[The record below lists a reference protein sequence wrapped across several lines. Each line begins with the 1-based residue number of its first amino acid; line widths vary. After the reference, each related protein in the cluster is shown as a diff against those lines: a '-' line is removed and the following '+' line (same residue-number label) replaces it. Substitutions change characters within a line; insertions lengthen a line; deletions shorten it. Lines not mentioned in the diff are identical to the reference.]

1 MIQFNQDLYKFPSEF
16 FYGIELNVEEKEYM
30 EKVKKKKKMEEGTKR
45 KYRYKCMAGRTFS
58 STISYLVAC
67 LERGSSYRR
76 SSIINSTW
84 FIKKLLT
91 LTRSTRRLIYVK
103 SMSIRIL
110 FS

>member
-16 FYGIELNVEEKEYM
+16 LYGVESNVEEKEYM
-30 EKVKKKKKMEEGTKR
+30 ENKKKKNGRRNEKKVSIQVHGR
-45 KYRYKCMAGRTFS
+45 KDVLFYDFLS
-58 STISYLVAC
+58 VAC

-103 SMSIRIL
+103 SMTIRIL

>member
-16 FYGIELNVEEKEYM
+16 FYGIELNVE
-30 EKVKKKKKMEEGTKR
+30 KKKENGKRNEKKASIQVHGR
-45 KYRYKCMAGRTFS
+45 KDVLFYDFLS
-58 STISYLVAC
+58 VAC

-103 SMSIRIL
+103 SMTIRIL